1 MNAFLSPSISPKPHN
16 GVDNRPTVAIIV
28 PAYNAQDTLPACLNA
43 INAMRWQADEILL
56 FSDGSTDDTDDIAR
70 AAGATVIRNDGDP
83 KGPGHG
89 RNEAARAAK
98 SDLLLFVDADVVISE
113 NALELLVE
121 DMSRSGAKAAFGSY
135 DDTPQ
140 SQRVTSLYANL
151 RHHFVHQHSAREAT
165 TFWSGLGLV
174 DRKVFLDAGGFDV
187 EMFAHPSIEDV
198 ELGAR
203 LVAAGHSIR
212 LVPEAL
218 AKHWKDWSL
227 WRVWHTDIVRRAL
240 PWSRLLA
247 DGKTGGADLN
257 VSGTERLK
265 AIVALLTSLAL
276 MAAILLTGAEIIGE
290 RETPAGKLWGAA
302 GVGFLIYG
310 WLNRAFFG
318 FLARRLSP
326 LRTLAAMAMHWCYHI
341 YAPLT
346 YATVML
352 QTKLGL
358 RSAAS

>member
-1 MNAFLSPSISPKPHN
+1 M
-16 GVDNRPTVAIIV
+16 DWRP
-28 PAYNAQDTLPACLNA
+28 
-43 INAMRWQADEILL
+43 DEVLL
-56 FSDGSTDDTDDIAR
+56 FSDGSTDETDEIAR
-70 AAGATVIRNDGDP
+70 AAGVTVIRNDGAP
-83 KGPGHG
+83 RGPAHG
-89 RNEAARAAK
+89 RNEAARAAQ
-98 SDLLLFVDADVVISE
+98 SDLLLFVDADVVISPS
-113 NALELLVE
+113 ALELLVE
-121 DMSRSGAKAAFGSY
+121 DMTRSGAKAAFGSY

-151 RHHFVHQHSAREAT
+151 RHHFVHQTSVRDAT

-174 DRKVFLDAGGFDV
+174 DRGIFLQAGGFDV

-227 WRVWHTDIVRRAL
+227 WRVWHTDVVRRAL

-257 VSGTERLK
+257 VSSAERVK
-265 AIVALLTSLAL
+265 ALVALLIAL
-276 MAAILLTGAEIIGE
+276 LLGGALVSSAMEIAGE
-290 RETPAGKLWGAA
+290 REAPAARLWGAA
-302 GVGFLIYG
+302 ALAILVYL
-310 WLNRAFFG
+310 WLNRKFFA

-326 LRTLAAMAMHWCYHI
+326 LRTLAAVAMHWCYHI

-346 YATVML
+346 YAAVLL

-358 RSAAS
+358 RRPMA